1 MKKDTRVFGFKLF
14 DDFVLSIIF
23 LIISVIVLLSTIFV
37 IHPRY
42 ISKLSNKLYDSA
54 VLNVFEQQYECTK
67 VDNTEQIKTDKSI
80 ITKGPTYTFDLVG
93 TNKFFS
99 SDSFET
105 TEGIISDVGEK
116 ATVYVCVAVVNKEQ
130 KWYEDATKQYEQY
143 VYRDTNFDTKEEFIE
158 QCTNNLRKDLKD
170 AAVDQSSNNFG
181 LIMLYMSLITALF
194 SVGVMVVDAG
204 SAIEERETWIANKKK
219 QQNDTE

>member
-1 MKKDTRVFGFKLF
+1 MKKDTRLFGFKLF
-14 DDFVLSIIF
+14 DDFMLSIIL

-67 VDNTEQIKTDKSI
+67 IDNTEQIKTDKSI

-105 TEGIISDVGEK
+105 TEGITSDVGEK
-116 ATVYVCVAVVNKEQ
+116 ATVYVCVAVVDRGQ
-130 KWYEDATKQYEQY
+130 RWYEDETK
-143 VYRDTNFDTKEEFIE
+143 
-158 QCTNNLRKDLKD
+158 
-170 AAVDQSSNNFG
+170 
-181 LIMLYMSLITALF
+181 
-194 SVGVMVVDAG
+194 
-204 SAIEERETWIANKKK
+204 
-219 QQNDTE
+219 

>member
-14 DDFVLSIIF
+14 DDFMLSIIF

-105 TEGIISDVGEK
+105 TEGIASDVGEK

-158 QCTNNLRKDLKD
+158 QCTNSLKNDLKD
-170 AAVDQSSNNFG
+170 AAIDQSSNNIE
-181 LIMLYMSLITALF
+181 LIMLYMSSIVVIFL
-194 SVGVMVVDAG
+194 VGVIVIDAR
-204 SAIEERETWIANKKK
+204 SAIEERAIWIANKK
-219 QQNDTE
+219 QQKSNE

>member
-14 DDFVLSIIF
+14 DDFMLSIIF
-23 LIISVIVLLSTIFV
+23 LIISVTVLLSTIFV

-42 ISKLSNKLYDSA
+42 ISKLSNKLYNSA

-105 TEGIISDVGEK
+105 TEGITSNVGEK
-116 ATVYVCVAVVNKEQ
+116 AVVYVCVAVVDKEQ
-130 KWYEDATKQYEQY
+130 GWFEEGTPKQYEQY
-143 VYRDTNFDTKEEFIE
+143 VYKDTNFDTKEEFIE
-158 QCTNNLRKDLKD
+158 QCTNNLKNDLKD
-170 AAVDQSSNNFG
+170 AAIDQSYNNFG
-181 LIMLYMSLITALF
+181 LIMLYMSVLVALF
-194 SVGVMVVDAG
+194 SVGVIVVDAG
-204 SAIEERETWIANKKK
+204 SAIEERETWLANKK
-219 QQNDTE
+219 

>member
-14 DDFVLSIIF
+14 DDFMLSIIF

-67 VDNTEQIKTDKSI
+67 IDNTEQIKTDKSI

-105 TEGIISDVGEK
+105 TEGIASDVGEK
-116 ATVYVCVAVVNKEQ
+116 ATVYVCVAVVNKGQ

-143 VYRDTNFDTKEEFIE
+143 VYRDTNFDTKEDFIE
-158 QCTNNLRKDLKD
+158 QCTNSLKNDLKD
-170 AAVDQSSNNFG
+170 AAINQSSNNIE
-181 LIMLYMSLITALF
+181 LIMLYMSSIVVIFL
-194 SVGVMVVDAG
+194 VGVIVIDAR
-204 SAIEERETWIANKKK
+204 SAIEERAIWIANKK
-219 QQNDTE
+219 QQKNNE